1 MKKLSEQNSRL
12 LYADILDL
20 PHPVSAV
27 HRPMS
32 RENRA
37 AQFSPFAALT
47 GYEDLIRESA
57 RWTEDREILDEDRKA
72 DLDRRLSLLLL
83 AAENRPV
90 VTVTWFRPDDKKDG
104 GEVRTFTAR
113 FLGYKEYERLLLFE
127 GGMTLRPD
135 DILAMESPLF
145 DTARYRTAQEQ
156 DGQPLR
162 REQDGI

>member
-1 MKKLSEQNSRL
+1 MKKGLSEENSRL

-32 RENRA
+32 REGRA

-57 RWTEDREILDEDRKA
+57 RYTADREIADEDRKA
-72 DLDRRLSLLLL
+72 SLDRKLSLLQL
-83 AAENRPV
+83 AAATEPV
-90 VTVTWFRPDDKKDG
+90 VTVTWFCPDEKKAG

-113 FLGYKEYERLLLFE
+113 FLGFREYERLLLFE
-127 GGMTLRPD
+127 GGHALSPA
-135 DILAMESPLF
+135 DILDMECPLF
-145 DTARYRTAQEQ
+145 DS
-156 DGQPLR
+156 LS
-162 REQDGI
+162 